1 MSGYSLERSDRDGI
15 RLLPFE
21 RDLFDTPPSPPDVP
35 AHPVVPLESFH
46 LETIGQTSVEQ
57 VALASFYLGA
67 RSPSEE
73 RRQHIWRYRPEW
85 TYFDRVTALQQMEAE
100 YRQGYLVRC
109 FQLPAL
115 ALYTAGL
122 VLLVAQLDTDRPFYR
137 ASMRTVG
144 PEGVAF
150 APHTLSEACNF
161 VRAGQAPAHADG
173 WFFALVSRADFP
185 PGWWLP
191 GPAPSYTV
199 STRRYQRRQTKG
211 KGPAKADFGWW
222 QRSLGVTDEFLRKL
236 ALATIQR

>member
-85 TYFDRVTALQQMEAE
+85 TYFDRVTALQQMEA
-100 YRQGYLVRC
+100 RG
-109 FQLPAL
+109 
-115 ALYTAGL
+115 
-122 VLLVAQLDTDRPFYR
+122 
-137 ASMRTVG
+137 SHSHRT
-144 PEGVAF
+144 
-150 APHTLSEACNF
+150 L
-161 VRAGQAPAHADG
+161 
-173 WFFALVSRADFP
+173 
-185 PGWWLP
+185 
-191 GPAPSYTV
+191 
-199 STRRYQRRQTKG
+199 
-211 KGPAKADFGWW
+211 
-222 QRSLGVTDEFLRKL
+222 FLRPAIL
-236 ALATIQR
+236 SVRGRPPRMPMGGFLHW